1 MKNQAFMLNF
11 RKIPRMI
18 MGLLTPEETYLYVC
32 LCFKSDFENGES
44 HVSRKTL
51 CDISGIKKEDTI
63 TKYTNKFQNL
73 GLIEKVL
80 IPSELDKMLAAY
92 RINIPDKDW
101 IRIEAG
107 FLDEDL
113 SPKLKGFLV
122 LFKCLCLNCTE
133 ITLYNKTGIA
143 GKLNMDRKTV
153 SKYLDEAIN
162 LKRIFEVSNGY
173 RVADEF
179 ILTDYIKNF
188 SRDATIE
195 EQYQTICDYCWSK
208 GCIPPQYDSQKLKRL
223 NDWRFRFSK
232 AELDELINE
241 SYSNEDKK
249 SLHDYYNL
257 EYNLKKSCKN
267 LPPKIGS
274 LDYFLKALI
283 QHKDFY
289 KYRNEGMFKPKK
301 GRIRIKKMH

>member
-1 MKNQAFMLNF
+1 MKNQTFMLNF

-107 FLDEDL
+107 FLDEGL

-122 LFKCLCLNCTE
+122 LFKCLCLNNSE
-133 ITLYNKTGIA
+133 FTLYNKTGIA

-162 LKRIFEVSNGY
+162 LKRIFEANTRY
-173 RVADEF
+173 RIVDEF
-179 ILTDYIKNF
+179 IITDYPTYFDPVIKE
-188 SRDATIE
+188 I
-195 EQYQTICDYCWSK
+195 YQTISNYCKSK
-208 GCIPPQYDSQKLKRL
+208 GVVPPPYDEYLLRILSS
-223 NDWRFRFSK
+223 NRFC
-232 AELDELINE
+232 E
-241 SYSNEDKK
+241 SKK
-249 SLHDYYNL
+249 SLERTIGELDDIKDKRNWYSWFNL
-257 EYNLKKSCKN
+257 EYNLKKYCPN
-267 LPPKIGS
+267 LPKKIGS
-274 LDYFLKALI
+274 LNYFLKALI
-283 QHKDFY
+283 QQEHFY
-289 KYRNEGMFKPKK
+289 ELWKEGYYKK
-301 GRIRIKKMH
+301 RPRRRKKLY